1 MKKLAFLL
9 ASLLIPAFLGA
20 ETLAVSKWKGLNNNE
35 SAQIIDP
42 NSAQDLLNIDVSHG
56 GGSIKKRSGYGVYK
70 ALSTAKPMHGGY
82 HFFDSSGNDVQ
93 VWGSSTSLYGVVADA
108 TPTQLISSAT
118 LNSTWDCADSAG
130 FAYCVNSSRDGL
142 YRTDGATQTRF
153 ASALGTMIET
163 TPDRL
168 VVAGVASNGNTIYHS
183 QSNTYTNFTVGINAT
198 DPFTEVITAPGS
210 KLTHLRWGCGKLLWW
225 KDQSF
230 GYEDFDNQYA
240 LQIKIVSDNIGTFDN
255 TSAIDPGGNVWF
267 RGQDGHIWKYDCTS
281 LEKMS
286 LDISSNTQASQKR
299 VGNLWFQNSQADFQT
314 GSIVPTAN
322 LSTTLSVGDV
332 TVSSFSTIENSST
345 QWTSGSTSNMTV
357 NPSSITLTL
366 NNSGTVTDP
375 SFESGVFSPNWTT
388 NNANVTLRTT
398 SLAELCGTVSAQ
410 SGTAY
415 ANLNPSTHNSRSQT
429 FQVLN
434 SVTGAELYSTTIPD
448 NEDCTWRQIS
458 ITDSADG
465 GKRVK
470 FAWNLITTPD
480 GTFTLSTTNS
490 YIFSGSM
497 TFYYLATQTLA
508 GGAILLIDN
517 IQNGS
522 STITTGS
529 FTSQAYDTGFTSS
542 TFQITGF
549 NWTANTSTPT
559 FNLLT
564 STGSTGPFTSILTSS
579 STNATGNRYVKL
591 SSTMTIGSTD
601 NALSSINSFA
611 FISRSTGTFYSAVK
625 NAPNITSWSNLG
637 VNEILNGGTETFY
650 VRSSTN
656 SFTVLSSTPAWTA
669 QTIGALIGV
678 STGTYFQLRDD
689 FAVTAATQTP
699 TLNDFT
705 FNWFEGV
712 ASDQAY
718 MLYFNDAIW
727 ASVADGA
734 GQTTNNYIFKNDLI
748 NDLWT
753 VYNFGAGG
761 MLVQGTNLYFGDT
774 SAGNVYE
781 FGTQTSD
788 NGTAIN
794 AYWKSKDFTG
804 SDPFLQN
811 QLTQIDSFA
820 KKNTG
825 TTLTATYTV
834 DNSTSTSY
842 SMLLSTT
849 SSIAESRKILPA
861 GKNAYIWNI
870 QYGDNSASSA
880 WEFFGY
886 RIMFTPNAY
895 RPTQ

>member
-1 MKKLAFLL
+1 MKKLALLL

-42 NSAQDLLNIDVSHG
+42 TEAQELLNIDVAHG
-56 GGSIKKRSGYGVYK
+56 GGSIKKRLGYGVYK
-70 ALSTAKPMHGGY
+70 ALATAKPMHGGY

-93 VWGSSTSLYGVVADA
+93 IWGSSTSLYGIVADA

-130 FAYCVNSSRDGL
+130 FAYCVNSNRDAFIK
-142 YRTDGATQTRF
+142 TNGATQTW
-153 ASALGTMIET
+153 STSPLGTMIET

-168 VVAGVASNGNTIYHS
+168 VMAGVASNGNTIYHS
-183 QSNTYTNFTVGINAT
+183 QSNTFTNFTVGINAT

-210 KLTHLRWGCGKLLWW
+210 KLTNLRWGCGKLLWW

-314 GSIVPTAN
+314 GSIVPTPN

-332 TVSSFSTIENSST
+332 IVSSFSTIENSST
-345 QWTSGSTSNMTV
+345 QWTSGSVSNMTV
-357 NPSSITLTL
+357 NPSSITLST
-366 NNSGTVTDP
+366 NNSGNINDNG
-375 SFESGVFSPNWTT
+375 FEDSTFSDNWD
-388 NNANVTLRTT
+388 N
-398 SLAELCGTVSAQ
+398 SL
-410 SGTAY
+410 
-415 ANLNPSTHNSRSQT
+415 
-429 FQVLN
+429 
-434 SVTGAELYSTTIPD
+434 GAPA
-448 NEDCTWRQIS
+448 S
-458 ITDSADG
+458 ITTQATTHCGVISPDTGSRFVYWTPTATTMKGQLVDATDSTVLYQTADITVGSNCPYATYTLSSSGNIGKRFKIKFLASGGGYIRSKSTYVLGGDITFRLVADG
-465 GKRVK
+465 
-470 FAWNLITTPD
+470 AI
-480 GTFTLSTTNS
+480 GTGQIAIDT
-490 YIFSGSM
+490 
-497 TFYYLATQTLA
+497 
-508 GGAILLIDN
+508 ILL
-517 IQNGS
+517 GS

-564 STGSTGPFTSILTSS
+564 STGSTGPFASILTSS

-591 SSTMTIGSTD
+591 SSTITVGATD
-601 NALSSINSFA
+601 TALSSISSFT
-611 FISRSTGTFYSAVK
+611 FISRSSGTFYSAVK
-625 NAPNITSWSNLG
+625 NAPNLVSWSNLG

-650 VRSSTN
+650 ARSSTN

-705 FNWFEGV
+705 FNWFEGT

-811 QLTQIDSFA
+811 QLTQIDSLA

-825 TTLTATYTV
+825 TTLTATYIV
-834 DNSTSTSY
+834 DNSTATSY
-842 SMLLSTT
+842 SISLSTS

-886 RIMFTPNAY
+886 RITFTPNAY